1 MAQVTV
7 VCPHCSST
15 GTFNH
20 GLGSA
25 TGSFSAQCKH
35 CHKSF
40 RVYLRQGQLYE
51 VKLH

>member
-7 VCPHCSST
+7 VCLHCSST
-15 GTFNH
+15 GTFTH

-25 TGSFSAQCKH
+25 TGSFTAQCKC

-40 RVYLRQGQLYE
+40 RVYLRQGEVYE
-51 VKLH
+51 VKPH